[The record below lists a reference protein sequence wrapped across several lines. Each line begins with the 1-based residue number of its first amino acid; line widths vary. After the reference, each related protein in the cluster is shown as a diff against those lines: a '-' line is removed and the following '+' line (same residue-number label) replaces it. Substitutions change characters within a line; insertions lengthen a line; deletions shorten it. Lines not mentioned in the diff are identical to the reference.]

1 MKFGSIFGA
10 FFIKICVEIE
20 KRDFVK
26 FVLPSRR
33 NTSFFKLEVSKI
45 AEKHLKFYTFFYY
58 NFKTK
63 FGEIFNGF
71 GS

>member
-1 MKFGSIFGA
+1 MKFGSIFGV

-33 NTSFFKLEVSKI
+33 NTSFFKFEVSKI
-45 AEKHLKFYTFFYY
+45 AETTLKFYTFFNYDFKL
-58 NFKTK
+58 NF
-63 FGEIFNGF
+63 
-71 GS
+71 